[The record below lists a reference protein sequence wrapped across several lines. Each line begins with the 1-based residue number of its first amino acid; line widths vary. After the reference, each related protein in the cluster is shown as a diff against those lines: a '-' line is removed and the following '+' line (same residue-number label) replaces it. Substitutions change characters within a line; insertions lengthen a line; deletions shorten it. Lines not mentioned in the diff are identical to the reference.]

1 MVLRFQRASQ
11 LSQAILFSTDTS
23 IKANVLVSYYKAR
36 FQIEFVFRD
45 GKQYTGLIDCQAR
58 AKKAI
63 HTHAN
68 ASLSCLNIM
77 KLEDRINMKKNESK
91 VISISSWKRKKYHQ
105 RLMKKIF
112 KTSKLNVEKIGNIVP
127 QLHIHIIAR
136 KKTDTTWPLSVWVTK
151 SKPYT
156 EKNLRF
162 VINKISEGFSKKKR

>member
-1 MVLRFQRASQ
+1 MVNQVNKNFLKSSHFISDLKLCEIRMIDNSKFPWI
-11 LSQAILFSTDTS
+11 IL
-23 IKANVLVSYYKAR
+23 IP
-36 FQIEFVFRD
+36 
-45 GKQYTGLIDCQAR
+45 
-58 AKKAI
+58 
-63 HTHAN
+63 
-68 ASLSCLNIM
+68 
-77 KLEDRINMKKNESK
+77 
-91 VISISSWKRKKYHQ
+91 KRKKITDISELNKKDRSLLMDEIVYCSN
-105 RLMKKIF
+105 LMKKIF